1 MQIFF
6 LFASNSR
13 FRCLSIIF
21 VPCFFFFL
29 SLFWFLLKTVS
40 MLDPRQTLFLS
51 FFFCE
56 SVQYFFLLLL
66 SAKHWFMLQTLNSWN
81 IRRRMNVDCGKLEFF
96 FQRQEVD
103 AGQVWPG
110 QVVCMCAGHFISTI
124 LCINEL
130 TNYRLPRKWTLIS
143 VWYSELQNKKNLIL
157 HPSVRSTKCLQLQAC
172 VPLTALR
179 IAVAEYYIS
188 YYIGFWRKLKGI
200 VTWNAISFS
209 ILSFLISSLFSSNVK
224 PISCGY

>member
-143 VWYSELQNKKNLIL
+143 VWYSELQNKK
-157 HPSVRSTKCLQLQAC
+157 
-172 VPLTALR
+172 
-179 IAVAEYYIS
+179 
-188 YYIGFWRKLKGI
+188 
-200 VTWNAISFS
+200 
-209 ILSFLISSLFSSNVK
+209 ISSYIQVWGQQNVFSSKHASLLLRCGLRSQNIIF
-224 PISCGY
+224 PIILVSGEN